1 MRALEGK
8 SVVLGVSGSI
18 ACYKAV
24 DLASR
29 LAQGGA
35 LVDVAMTEAAT
46 RFVTPLTFRSIT
58 HRPVVTNAFDPD
70 AELSL
75 QHVGLA
81 EGADVIVVAPA
92 TANTLAK
99 FAHGLADDPL
109 SMTVLASRAPV
120 LAAPAMD
127 GHMWQSPATIDNV
140 ARLIERGFTIVGPAE
155 GRMASGLAGVGR
167 LVEPAALMGY
177 ITGLLGRAGDLS
189 GRKVVVSAG
198 GTQEPIDPVRV
209 VANRSSG
216 KMGYAVAEAARD
228 RGAKVVLVAAPTA
241 LDDPAMVETV
251 HVGAALEMYDAVL
264 HHAADADALV
274 MAAAVA
280 DYRPAAPAQHKVKK
294 TSAALRVELEAT
306 PDILAAAARPG
317 LVSVGF
323 AAESQ
328 SLVDHAREKL
338 RAKGLHL
345 IAANDITDPESGFGV
360 DTNRVTLL
368 DRDGLVEELPL
379 LTKYEVAH
387 QLWDRVAGWLR

>member
-8 SVVLGVSGSI
+8 RVVLGVSGSI

>member
-8 SVVLGVSGSI
+8 RVVLGVSGSI

-58 HRPVVTNAFDPD
+58 HRPVVTDAFDPD

-167 LVEPAALMGY
+167 LVEPAALMGH

-241 LDDPAMVETV
+241 LDDPVMVETV

-280 DYRPAAPAQHKVKK
+280 DYRPAAPAEQKVKK

-387 QLWDRVAGWLR
+387 QLWDRVAGWLQ

>member
-58 HRPVVTNAFDPD
+58 HRPVVTDAFDPD

-81 EGADVIVVAPA
+81 EEADVIVVAPA

-155 GRMASGLAGVGR
+155 GRMASGLTGVGR
-167 LVEPAALMGY
+167 LVEPAALMGH

-228 RGAKVVLVAAPTA
+228 RGARVVLVAAPTA

-280 DYRPAAPAQHKVKK
+280 DYRPATPAEHKVKK
-294 TSAALRVELEAT
+294 TSTALRVELEAT

>member
-8 SVVLGVSGSI
+8 RVVLGVSGSI

-29 LAQGGA
+29 LTQGGA
-35 LVDVAMTEAAT
+35 LVDVAMTESAT

-58 HRPVVTNAFDPD
+58 HRPVVTDAFDPD

-155 GRMASGLAGVGR
+155 GRMASGLTGVGR
-167 LVEPAALMGY
+167 LVEPAALMGH

-241 LDDPAMVETV
+241 LDDPAMVGTV

-264 HHAADADALV
+264 HHSAEADALV

-280 DYRPAAPAQHKVKK
+280 DYRPAAPAEHKVKK

-379 LTKYEVAH
+379 MTKYEVAH